1 MTLYLLI
8 AVVVLNTIHGLN
20 YRVTFFVE
28 LWIIHVQAVLQVIC
42 KLIHN
47 GKMSFPFDCL
57 NKNRSLV
64 SITGSTE
71 LFSD

>member
-8 AVVVLNTIHGLN
+8 AAVVLNTIQGLN
-20 YRVTFFVE
+20 YRVTFFFVE

-64 SITGSTE
+64 SSSTE